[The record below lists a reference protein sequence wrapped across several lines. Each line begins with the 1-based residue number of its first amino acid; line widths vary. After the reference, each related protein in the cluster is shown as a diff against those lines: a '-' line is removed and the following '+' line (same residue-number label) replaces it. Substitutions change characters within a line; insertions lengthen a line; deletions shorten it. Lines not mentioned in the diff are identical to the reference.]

1 MSTTPTNLPVPSEKP
16 QDLKFNAGKIDE
28 FVTSM
33 AQQYIDR
40 FGQAHYTI
48 EGLRQL
54 VLQQIY
60 NLGWNP
66 VGTFQ
71 DGAILT
77 SAGDIIQDTSTG
89 VWYRWD
95 DLSTL
100 PKTVP
105 SESTPASTGGIGDG
119 KWLAVD
125 VSDILRNELA
135 EPTGAGL
142 IGTESGATVQEEL
155 DKVKLKF
162 ASFAAMRG
170 STSSEIGDYALLTG
184 WHDDH
189 QGYGAGVFKCVDKT
203 GLTDD
208 GGTIAVGST
217 YAWKRITGPG
227 DATEFGVVPNAGSTF
242 DNKAYILSA
251 AATGALIFPAGDIY
265 TTFFTITDTY
275 LVRGNS
281 TNIREIEAPN
291 VTDFIVHCSRN
302 GTWEGRIDGI
312 SWEGVNVYPVD
323 GHRAFHTYFTTN
335 GNIRD
340 CRFRGGIGSWFDGV
354 SNWFIDSCEFSG
366 SLGGEN
372 ILNTPKVDPA
382 GTIGTWVVFH
392 KCFISRS
399 AGVGARTIGLPS
411 VWFRDCIVY
420 YNRDSGLLHYKD
432 EVSYPNVEFGV
443 QKITGCDIDSNDSS
457 GVIMRDVVYPDI
469 SNNWVSSGRVLNQP
483 GVVLIRCNDIN
494 VVENSVYFN
503 GNSGI
508 SVEVCNFGTI
518 SNNNCNDN
526 KSIGINIQSDSGI
539 SSKLTVSGNTC
550 CGTPLGSFPEAQ
562 AEGIHIEGDRIVSYG
577 NVCTGNATS
586 QYINSASNK
595 QEGMNIVS

>member
-1 MSTTPTNLPVPSEKP
+1 MSSGCGDVLSLADLQTAKKHQIFEAEVITGKSGGVAGGASIDYATNTVTGQTQKTLPAILRDLGFESTSFDFTTGGTLTAADRNKVVFDPVSSTWYSWAGALPKVIPAGTNPLLDANWSPQTDPDLRADLASTTINKGASLIGTTSGDTVQTEIDKIK
-16 QDLKFNAGKIDE
+16 LKFNS
-28 FVTSM
+28 FSS
-33 AQQYIDR
+33 
-40 FGQAHYTI
+40 
-48 EGLRQL
+48 LR
-54 VLQQIY
+54 
-60 NLGWNP
+60 
-66 VGTFQ
+66 
-71 DGAILT
+71 
-77 SAGDIIQDTSTG
+77 
-89 VWYRWD
+89 
-95 DLSTL
+95 
-100 PKTVP
+100 
-105 SESTPASTGGIGDG
+105 
-119 KWLAVD
+119 
-125 VSDILRNELA
+125 
-135 EPTGAGL
+135 
-142 IGTESGATVQEEL
+142 
-155 DKVKLKF
+155 
-162 ASFAAMRG
+162 
-170 STSSEIGDYALLTG
+170 SSEGSLIGDYALLTG
-184 WHDDH
+184 WHASY

-265 TTFFTITDTY
+265 TTFFTLTDTY

-323 GHRAFHTYFTTN
+323 EHRAFHTYFTTN
-335 GNIRD
+335 GNMRD
-340 CRFRGGIGSWFDGV
+340 CRFRGGVGSWFDGV

-372 ILNTPKVDPA
+372 ILNTPKVDPQ
-382 GTIGTWVVFH
+382 GTIGTWVIFH

-399 AGVGARTIGLPS
+399 AGAGARTIGLPS

-432 EVSYPNVEFGV
+432 EDAYPNVEFGV
-443 QKITGCDIDSNDSS
+443 QKVTGCDIDSNDSS

-469 SNNWVSSGRVLNQP
+469 SNNWVSTGRVLNQP

-494 VVENSVYFN
+494 VVENSAYFN
-503 GNSGI
+503 GTHGI

-518 SNNNCNDN
+518 SNNNCSDN
-526 KSIGINIQSDSGI
+526 KNRGINIHSDSGI

-550 CGTPLGSFPEAQ
+550 CGTPLGSLPAAQ
-562 AEGIHIEGDRIVSYG
+562 EEGIHIEGDRISSYG
-577 NVCTGNATS
+577 NICTGNSINNYSNVAT
-586 QYINSASNK
+586 NK
-595 QEGMNIVS
+595 QDGLNITT

>member
-1 MSTTPTNLPVPSEKP
+1 MTDITANVVVSNPRPIFTESRSFKAVANGKIYIGKIDTDPVNPANQIPVYIENEDGSHVQIAQP
-16 QDLKFNAGKIDE
+16 LIINSAGKIVYNGQLVKI
-28 FVTSM
+28 VTVQGHSM
-33 AQQYIDR
+33 AIYDAYGFQVDYIANVLKYDPD
-40 FGQAHYTI
+40 Q
-48 EGLRQL
+48 LRQ
-54 VLQQIY
+54 
-60 NLGWNP
+60 
-66 VGTFQ
+66 
-71 DGAILT
+71 
-77 SAGDIIQDTSTG
+77 
-89 VWYRWD
+89 
-95 DLSTL
+95 
-100 PKTVP
+100 
-105 SESTPASTGGIGDG
+105 
-119 KWLAVD
+119 
-125 VSDILRNELA
+125 ELA
-135 EPTGAGL
+135 EPDG
-142 IGTESGATVQEEL
+142 SK
-155 DKVKLKF
+155 KVGYKDSNVYDTLNKLELKF
-162 ASFAAMRG
+162 KSFQEMRDDN
-170 STSSEIGDYALLTG
+170 SNEIGDYALLTG
-184 WHDDH
+184 WHTEH
-189 QGYGAGVFKCVDKT
+189 QGYGAGVFQCVDKT

-265 TTFFTITDTY
+265 TTFFTLTDTY

-411 VWFRDCIVY
+411 VWFSDCIVY

>member
-1 MSTTPTNLPVPSEKP
+1 MSSGCGDVLSLADLQTAKKHQIFEAEVITGKSGGVAGGASIDYATNTVTGQTQKTLPAILRDLGFEPTSFDFTTGGTLTAADRNKVVFDPVSSTWYSWAGALPKVIPAGTNPLLDANWRPKTDPDLRADLASTTINKGASLIGTTSGDTVQTEIDKIK
-16 QDLKFNAGKIDE
+16 LKFNS
-28 FVTSM
+28 FSS
-33 AQQYIDR
+33 
-40 FGQAHYTI
+40 
-48 EGLRQL
+48 LR
-54 VLQQIY
+54 
-60 NLGWNP
+60 
-66 VGTFQ
+66 
-71 DGAILT
+71 
-77 SAGDIIQDTSTG
+77 
-89 VWYRWD
+89 
-95 DLSTL
+95 
-100 PKTVP
+100 
-105 SESTPASTGGIGDG
+105 
-119 KWLAVD
+119 
-125 VSDILRNELA
+125 
-135 EPTGAGL
+135 
-142 IGTESGATVQEEL
+142 
-155 DKVKLKF
+155 
-162 ASFAAMRG
+162 
-170 STSSEIGDYALLTG
+170 SSEGSLIGDYALLTG
-184 WHDDH
+184 WHASY
-189 QGYGAGVFKCVDKT
+189 QGYGAGVFQCVDKT

-227 DATEFGVVPNAGSTF
+227 DATEFGVVPNARSTF

-265 TTFFTITDTY
+265 TTFFTLTDTY

-323 GHRAFHTYFTTN
+323 EHRAFHTYFTTN
-335 GNIRD
+335 GNMRD
-340 CRFRGGIGSWFDGV
+340 CRFRGGVGSWFDGV

-372 ILNTPKVDPA
+372 ILNTPKVDPQ
-382 GTIGTWVVFH
+382 GTIGTWVIFH

-399 AGVGARTIGLPS
+399 AGAGARTIGLPS

-432 EVSYPNVEFGV
+432 EDAYPNVEFGV
-443 QKITGCDIDSNDSS
+443 QKVTGCDIDSNDSS

-469 SNNWVSSGRVLNQP
+469 SNNWVSTGRVLNQP

-494 VVENSVYFN
+494 VVENSAYFN
-503 GNSGI
+503 GTHGI

-518 SNNNCNDN
+518 SNNNCSDN
-526 KSIGINIQSDSGI
+526 KNRGISIQSDFGV

-550 CGTPLGSFPEAQ
+550 CGTPLGSFPTAQ
-562 AEGIHIEGDRIVSYG
+562 EEGIHIEGDRIVSYG
-577 NVCTGNATS
+577 NVCTGNSLA
-586 QYINSASNK
+586 QYTNAASNK
-595 QEGMNIVS
+595 QEGLNIVS

>member
-1 MSTTPTNLPVPSEKP
+1 MPDIVPNIVVSQPAQLFTLARSFKANANGKIYIGEIDTDPVNPENQIPVYIENEDGTHVPVSQPLIINAAGYPVYNGQIAKFVTVEGYSMAVYDAYGSQQFYFPNILKYDPDQLRQELSTPDGAKQVGYKDSNVYDTLNKLE
-16 QDLKFNAGKIDE
+16 LKFK
-28 FVTSM
+28 S
-33 AQQYIDR
+33 
-40 FGQAHYTI
+40 
-48 EGLRQL
+48 
-54 VLQQIY
+54 
-60 NLGWNP
+60 
-66 VGTFQ
+66 FQ
-71 DGAILT
+71 EM
-77 SAGDIIQDTSTG
+77 
-89 VWYRWD
+89 RD
-95 DLSTL
+95 DNS
-100 PKTVP
+100 
-105 SESTPASTGGIGDG
+105 
-119 KWLAVD
+119 
-125 VSDILRNELA
+125 N
-135 EPTGAGL
+135 
-142 IGTESGATVQEEL
+142 
-155 DKVKLKF
+155 
-162 ASFAAMRG
+162 
-170 STSSEIGDYALLTG
+170 EIGDYALLTG
-184 WHDDH
+184 WHTEH
-189 QGYGAGVFKCVDKT
+189 QGYGAGVFQCVDKT

-265 TTFFTITDTY
+265 TTFFTLTDTY

-411 VWFRDCIVY
+411 VWFSDCIVY

>member
-1 MSTTPTNLPVPSEKP
+1 MTDITANVVVSNPRPIFTESRSFKAVANGKIYIGKIDTDPVNPANQIPVYIENEDGSHVQIDQP
-16 QDLKFNAGKIDE
+16 LIINAAGKIVYNCQLVKI
-28 FVTSM
+28 VTVQGHSM
-33 AQQYIDR
+33 AIYDAYGYQVDYIANVLKYDPD
-40 FGQAHYTI
+40 Q
-48 EGLRQL
+48 LRQ
-54 VLQQIY
+54 
-60 NLGWNP
+60 
-66 VGTFQ
+66 
-71 DGAILT
+71 
-77 SAGDIIQDTSTG
+77 
-89 VWYRWD
+89 
-95 DLSTL
+95 
-100 PKTVP
+100 
-105 SESTPASTGGIGDG
+105 
-119 KWLAVD
+119 
-125 VSDILRNELA
+125 ELA
-135 EPTGAGL
+135 EPDG
-142 IGTESGATVQEEL
+142 SK
-155 DKVKLKF
+155 KVGYKDSNVYDTLKKLELKF
-162 ASFAAMRG
+162 KSFQEMRDDN
-170 STSSEIGDYALLTG
+170 SNEIGDYALLTG
-184 WHDDH
+184 WHTEH
-189 QGYGAGVFKCVDKT
+189 QGYGAGVFQCVDKT

-265 TTFFTITDTY
+265 TTFFTLTDTY

-411 VWFRDCIVY
+411 VWFSDCIVY